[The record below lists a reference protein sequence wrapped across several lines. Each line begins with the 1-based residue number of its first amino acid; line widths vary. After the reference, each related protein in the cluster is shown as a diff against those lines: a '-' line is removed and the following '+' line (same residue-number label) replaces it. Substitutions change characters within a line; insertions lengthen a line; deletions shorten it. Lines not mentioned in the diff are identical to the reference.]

1 MQVVLVMFRAEGDK
15 RSFSITKDVTV
26 IGRRED
32 CDLRI
37 PVSEVSRKHCRV
49 LKDGDA
55 VRVEDLGSSNGTYHN
70 GQRISG
76 SVTLEPGD
84 SVQVGPVVFVLQID
98 GSPPEEELA
107 PFEQRAAQHL
117 DDSLAPSPTAGGEGE
132 AADEGLEM
140 LDDSAAPTGTAAAGE
155 AEPLSLA
162 DDSQAPATAGHEE
175 PLSLENADSGEH
187 AARPGALSEDE
198 LLLDLNAPE
207 ETHEKH

>member
-15 RSFSITKDVTV
+15 RSFSITKDITV

-55 VRVEDLGSSNGTYHN
+55 IRVEDLGSSNGTYHN

-76 SVTLEPGD
+76 SVTIEPGD

-98 GSPPEEELA
+98 GNPPEEELA

-132 AADEGLEM
+132 APAYEAPADDEGLEL
-140 LDDSAAPTGTAAAGE
+140 LDDSAAPAAA
-155 AEPLSLA
+155 AE
-162 DDSQAPATAGHEE
+162 HEE
-175 PLSLENADSGEH
+175 PLALEDADEDKH
-187 AARPGALSEDE
+187 ASATPGTLSVDE

-207 ETHEKH
+207 ESHEKH

>member
-1 MQVVLVMFRAEGDK
+1 MFQKAIAPMQVVLVMFRAEGDK
-15 RSFSITKDVTV
+15 RSFSITKDITV

-76 SVTLEPGD
+76 SATLEPGD

-98 GSPPEEELA
+98 GNPPDEELA

-117 DDSLAPSPTAGGEGE
+117 DDSMAPSPTVGGDGEGS
-132 AADEGLEM
+132 ADEGLEM
-140 LDDSAAPTGTAAAGE
+140 LDDSAAPASAD
-155 AEPLSLA
+155 AEPVALA
-162 DDSQAPATAGHEE
+162 DDSGAPASSDTGA
-175 PLSLENADSGEH
+175 H
-187 AARPGALSEDE
+187 ATPGTLSEDE

-207 ETHEKH
+207 ESHEKH